1 MGDCMKLFIKQAV
14 IDKLRQRNKFRRELT
29 KQTRY
34 WRENPDEFVEKIL
47 GCELYWYQKIMI
59 KFMNGSKIISIPS
72 KYPIR
77 SKIHNYII

>member
-1 MGDCMKLFIKQAV
+1 MKLFVKQS
-14 IDKLRQRNKFRRELT
+14 IIEKLRTRNQFIREYK
-29 KQTRY
+29 KQSQH

-77 SKIHNYII
+77 SKIHIKIR